1 MAKNPKTAKHCYT
14 LAWALASLRSWSK
27 GNLVADGRT
36 WRKFTLPQTPL
47 QPTLTINVHL
57 VQHWLTWWCRGFCKP
72 EIDMTF
78 AITKKIHLCQS
89 NLWKK
94 LMTKGRSLENG
105 WGEAWVVEIPNKS
118 KIIRTSMICCLQ
130 IFLEENLKRLKEIL
144 ELNCR
149 TSKREPWLAQ
159 KYFVTVFSFHLHLY
173 LPVVSG

>member
-1 MAKNPKTAKHCYT
+1 MWPKIPKVAKHFHRYT
-14 LAWALASLRSWSK
+14 LAWVLASLRSWSK

-36 WRKFTLPQTPL
+36 WRKFTISQNTP
-47 QPTLTINVHL
+47 QPTLCDNECSPGPEL
-57 VQHWLTWWCRGFCKP
+57 VALVVPGILQAWDWNSRLQKNYFSRW
-72 EIDMTF
+72 
-78 AITKKIHLCQS
+78 

-118 KIIRTSMICCLQ
+118 KVIRTSMICCLQ
-130 IFLEENLKRLKEIL
+130 IFLEENLKWLKEIL

-159 KYFVTVFSFHLHLY
+159 KYFVTVFSFHLY

>member
-1 MAKNPKTAKHCYT
+1 MVKIPKTAKHFHRYT

-27 GNLVADGRT
+27 GNLVANGRT
-36 WRKFTLPQTPL
+36 WRKFTLPQNPL

-72 EIDMTF
+72 EIETHDC
-78 AITKKIHLCQS
+78 KIFILCRW

-159 KYFVTVFSFHLHLY
+159 KYSVTAFSFPFY
-173 LPVVSG
+173 L